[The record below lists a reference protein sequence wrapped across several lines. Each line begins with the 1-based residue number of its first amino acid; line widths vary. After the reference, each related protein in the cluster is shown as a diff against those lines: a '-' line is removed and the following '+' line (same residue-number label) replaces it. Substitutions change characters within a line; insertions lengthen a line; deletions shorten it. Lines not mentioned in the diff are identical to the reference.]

1 MTTTITHAVLRL
13 FFRTKMESSDESDR
27 SSSFDSIEQTN
38 YEEEEMVFDAVFRP
52 YENEPLINKAEA
64 AATER
69 KQREDEEA
77 RDVDGLA
84 FQRSGTSQAR
94 FVGEEIVNSW

>member
-1 MTTTITHAVLRL
+1 
-13 FFRTKMESSDESDR
+13 MESSDESDR
-27 SSSFDSIEQTN
+27 SSSFDSIEETN

-52 YENEPLINKAEA
+52 YENEPLINNAEA

-77 RDVDGLA
+77 RDEDGLA
-84 FQRSGTSQAR
+84 LGTIQAR